1 MRKDSCRKCG
11 NLLETI
17 QTCSFCEKPIQFHCK
32 NCNKDSEEQIHFDCF
47 KESFEKEAIKLQ
59 NIK

>member
-17 QTCSFCEKPIQFHCK
+17 QACSFCGEPIQFHCK
-32 NCNKDSEEQIHFDCF
+32 NCNIDSEEQIHLDCF
-47 KESFEKEAIKLQ
+47 KESFEKETIKLQ
-59 NIK
+59 NVK